1 MKVIHC
7 FEFHWIAEK
16 VVVDEGLDGWVGKE
30 VFVVNDETVVD
41 VPVVCEVES
50 SVLEKVVVELM
61 PRVFNEGNGNVAKG
75 RRELGANP
83 SPSNLFVGVVA
94 CPENTGVH
102 CKGDNGSDVGRVEG
116 ALCGMFCVV
125 PANRLPVALASTVKV

>member
-94 CPENTGVH
+94 CPENAGVE
-102 CKGDNGSDVGRVEG
+102 CKSNDGRDVRG
-116 ALCGMFCVV
+116 CVV
-125 PANRLPVALASTVKV
+125 